1 MQDVYAAKGSKTFW
15 HYKIIC
21 CKKWGNIRNFQIDK
35 RIYFVYTSI
44 KDTPIIYKR
53 RYLFTHHFRS
63 QSHKRKTKDNTQT
76 NRETGNT
83 MNTNTNERLN
93 NMINVFTTQ
102 TVIRKWG
109 NSQGI
114 RLSKELLAQMDLRE
128 NDMIGINVY
137 DGKMTIEKIN
147 RPKYL
152 NLEERLE
159 AFYKRPIDEIFVE
172 STPEVEVDG
181 PVGNEQW

>member
-1 MQDVYAAKGSKTFW
+1 MTNGYTLYILVL
-15 HYKIIC
+15 KIHPLYTKEDIC
-21 CKKWGNIRNFQIDK
+21 
-35 RIYFVYTSI
+35 
-44 KDTPIIYKR
+44 
-53 RYLFTHHFRS
+53 FTHHFRS

-83 MNTNTNERLN
+83 MNTNTNERMN
-93 NMINVFTTQ
+93 HMINVFTTQ

-128 NDMIGINVY
+128 NDTIGINVY